1 MSIAIGMS
9 VAVDTSTAI
18 VMSTAVAMSISVAMF
33 ITVAMSMAVAMSI
46 SATKNIML
54 AFISL
59 LCSCCLAYAYISI
72 SMFLYSYSGLC
83 VARSAKSSLSSVP
96 VYGDGHSVEE
106 GAVFYAGSDPS
117 TPLEQD
123 SNAEIYE
130 DLHNKLNWLTVRCIT

>member
-9 VAVDTSTAI
+9 VAVDTPTAI

-33 ITVAMSMAVAMSI
+33 MAVAMSI